1 MFSVSGAARIRFLLA
16 VVSLT
21 LLLTATGCLDV
32 KIGDKTYPKD
42 TEYLTVTDNNIEDYA
57 VFNRFDKLKTLD
69 LTSIDISPAEFD
81 SISSKVKDSV
91 QILWNVPLGN
101 RKFPNFT
108 RSLDISP
115 ELNLTDAAALRYFVN
130 LNAVTVT
137 SIPPSELL
145 AKICGTVR
153 EVNPQ
158 AVINCSTSVYGVE
171 VDSETELLDLN
182 ALPIDDL
189 TELDYL
195 LTALPNIKTAEICS
209 CVLDHEV
216 IAALRDKHP
225 DCKVVWTIRF
235 NKYVVRTDAQVFSIL
250 GKMKYM
256 DLTSEALSPLFRY
269 CTDMRALDLGHCN
282 ISDLSE
288 MTHMKHL
295 HTLILADNSVK
306 DVSPLAQLPEL
317 NYIEIQ
323 YNKIKDATPFGELAN
338 LEDLYIVENHG
349 LKNISVVTNCKKL
362 KKLDY
367 CACGIGG
374 SEYYN
379 IKKVLPDCNINRT
392 YLGGGNLR
400 YWRAF
405 NEKNKK
411 IREAFAHWKTVKE
424 FPDWQNE
431 VLWERD
437 VYDFSG
443 QKAE

>member
-171 VDSETELLDLN
+171 VDSETELYIQDQLRN
-182 ALPIDDL
+182 LPFACTKFI
-189 TELDYL
+189 
-195 LTALPNIKTAEICS
+195 
-209 CVLDHEV
+209 
-216 IAALRDKHP
+216 IAQRISSMRDA
-225 DCKVVWTIRF
+225 D
-235 NKYVVRTDAQVFSIL
+235 
-250 GKMKYM
+250 
-256 DLTSEALSPLFRY
+256 
-269 CTDMRALDLGHCN
+269 
-282 ISDLSE
+282 
-288 MTHMKHL
+288 
-295 HTLILADNSVK
+295 LILVMQNGRITEQGTHK
-306 DVSPLAQLPEL
+306 EL
-317 NYIEIQ
+317 LEKRGYYWQTYCLQ
-323 YNKIKDATPFGELAN
+323 Y
-338 LEDLYIVENHG
+338 
-349 LKNISVVTNCKKL
+349 
-362 KKLDY
+362 
-367 CACGIGG
+367 GIPM
-374 SEYYN
+374 E
-379 IKKVLPDCNINRT
+379 
-392 YLGGGNLR
+392 
-400 YWRAF
+400 
-405 NEKNKK
+405 
-411 IREAFAHWKTVKE
+411 EAV
-424 FPDWQNE
+424 
-431 VLWERD
+431 
-437 VYDFSG
+437 
-443 QKAE
+443 